1 MPGVK
6 GHPDVR
12 DAWEVWSPSIHFSP
26 LLASALPLPGAPM
39 EVQADA
45 DQAKG
50 KVEEAKA
57 SLKELGLNDSV
68 ESSG

>member
-1 MPGVK
+1 MNFYTKVLARFIGSPG
-6 GHPDVR
+6 
-12 DAWEVWSPSIHFSP
+12 
-26 LLASALPLPGAPM
+26 LALTVTF

-50 KVEEAKA
+50 KVEETRA

-68 ESSG
+68 ESS

>member
-1 MPGVK
+1 MPPQKWMNFYTKVQARFIG
-6 GHPDVR
+6 
-12 DAWEVWSPSIHFSP
+12 SPG
-26 LLASALPLPGAPM
+26 LALTVTF

-68 ESSG
+68 ESS